1 MAATRRSR
9 LPISLAG
16 TILLAVAGIGVGGRT
31 ASAQAT
37 PPKPK
42 ILAQH
47 LVEAAKAAH
56 PEADEI
62 GISTTT
68 KSGCVGI
75 ASTDASDVGEKC
87 EADDSRPMQTGK
99 PSVGKEEGGYDVS
112 VPLHD
117 AAGKV
122 VGVLGV
128 GFKAAAGQTAAS
140 VTTQAEK
147 IARELAAKIHSK
159 ADLFVPSN

>member
-1 MAATRRSR
+1 MTSLRYTRRA
-9 LPISLAG
+9 IVVAG
-16 TILLAVAGIGVGGRT
+16 TMLAAVAGLGAFSVTG
-31 ASAQAT
+31 SAQAT
-37 PPKPK
+37 PQKPK
-42 ILAQH
+42 ILAQK
-47 LVEAAKAAH
+47 LVDAAKAAH

-68 KSGCVGI
+68 KAGCVGI

-117 AAGKV
+117 AAGRI

-128 GFKAAAGQTAAS
+128 GFKAAAGQTEAS
-140 VTTQAEK
+140 VTAQAEK
-147 IARELAAKIHSK
+147 IEHEIAAKIHAK